1 MTYEMN
7 LHPDPFKLIKNGLKD
22 VEMRLYDERRK
33 PIKIGD
39 HIEFINN
46 QTGEKLSCEV
56 VNLLK
61 FATFV
66 ELYKH
71 YSKERLGYKP
81 DQIADPSDMEIY
93 YSKDK
98 IKQYGFLAIEI
109 KLIDVSAR

>member
-7 LHPDPFKLIKNGLKD
+7 LHPEPFELIKNGLKD

-39 HIEFINN
+39 QIEFTNN

-56 VNLLK
+56 VNLLN

-71 YSKERLGYKP
+71 YPKERLGYKP
-81 DQIADPSDMEIY
+81 DQIADPNDMEKY
-93 YSKDK
+93 YSKEQINK
-98 IKQYGFLAIEI
+98 YGVLAIEI